1 MKRKLAIFSV
11 IVLTLFNLTALT
23 TLAYHR
29 WSSSSLPRGIRD
41 GEPRM
46 RGLHRLGV
54 NDEQMLLLQESRMAF
69 AENTEPLEADLHQL
83 RSEMFELIHAD
94 TPDTLVIF
102 TLVDSIGTIQNALQK
117 DAIVHMMD
125 AGLIFTP
132 EQRSGFFDMFKR
144 HMDDKWKRHRGQDHG
159 IGKHGSPGKKW
170 GRPAGGNHGPHE
182 RMMNGKKRLRNRDHM
197 QYDSVIDRNLND
209 TTQGGN

>member
-1 MKRKLAIFSV
+1 MKRKLTILGV

-29 WSSSSLPRGIRD
+29 WSSSSLPWGIRD

-54 NDEQMLLLQESRMAF
+54 NDEQMSQLRESRRVF
-69 AENTEPLEADLHQL
+69 AERTEPLDADIHQL

-94 TPDTLVIF
+94 SPDTLAIF

-117 DAIVHMMD
+117 EAIVHMMD
-125 AGLIFTP
+125 AGLIFTL
-132 EQRSGFFDMFKR
+132 EQRSGFFDMFRR
-144 HMDDKWKRHRGQDHG
+144 HMDNKWKRHRGRDYG
-159 IGKHGSPGKKW
+159 IGKHSPPGDKW
-170 GRPAGGNHGPHE
+170 GRPADGNHGPHE
-182 RMMNGKKRLRNRDHM
+182 RMMNGKRRLRNRDHM
-197 QYDSVIDRNLND
+197 QPDSVIDRNLSN